1 MAKTEYDLEKIF
13 EEVDNGK
20 YFFRLRPL
28 CAGMAKTI
36 LKYKS
41 MILKNLT
48 LTWQKCAVSGE
59 LNILYL

>member
-20 YFFRLRPL
+20 YFFMLRPL

-41 MILKNLT
+41 MILKNLA
-48 LTWQKCAVSGE
+48 LTWQKCPVSGLSDE
-59 LNILYL
+59 